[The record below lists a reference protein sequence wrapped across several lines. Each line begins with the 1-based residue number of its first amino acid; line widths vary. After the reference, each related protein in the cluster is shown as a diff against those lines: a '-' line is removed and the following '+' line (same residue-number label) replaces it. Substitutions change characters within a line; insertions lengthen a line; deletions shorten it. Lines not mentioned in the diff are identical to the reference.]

1 MMDLVLYGAPLSP
14 FVRKVEVVLR
24 EKGLDF
30 EMEAVSMPFPDW
42 FKEISPARRMPALRD
57 RDVSAEGT
65 EGVIPDS
72 SAICAYLERLQPEPA
87 VYPKDA
93 FDYGRAVWFEEYA
106 DSELAGCIGMGI
118 FRPIVFPI
126 FAKKD
131 PDLETARKTV
141 TERLP
146 RFLDYLEGEISGREF
161 LVGDAFS
168 IADLSV
174 ATQLMNLELAVGLPN
189 AEGYPGLTA
198 LMERVK
204 GRASVA
210 PNLAICRKIL
220 RTPVDLGL

>member
-1 MMDLVLYGAPLSP
+1 MDLVLYGAPLSP

-30 EMEAVSMPFPDW
+30 EQEGVSMPFPDW
-42 FKEISPARRMPALRD
+42 FKKISPARRMPALRD
-57 RDVSAEGT
+57 RDISKEGA

-87 VYPKDA
+87 LYPKDP
-93 FDYGRAVWFEEYA
+93 FEYGRALWFEEYA
-106 DSELAGCIGMGI
+106 DSELAGCIGLGI

-126 FAKKD
+126 FAKQE
-131 PDLETARKTV
+131 PDIEKARATA

-146 RFLDYLEGEISGREF
+146 RFLDYLEGEIDGKEF

-174 ATQLMNLELAVGLPN
+174 ATQLMNLELAVGLPD
-189 AEGYPGLTA
+189 AARYPGLTN
-198 LMERVK
+198 LTEGVK
-204 GRASVA
+204 SRPSVA
-210 PNLAICRKIL
+210 SNLATCRKIL
-220 RTPVDLGL
+220 KQPVDLGL

>member
-1 MMDLVLYGAPLSP
+1 
-14 FVRKVEVVLR
+14 
-24 EKGLDF
+24 
-30 EMEAVSMPFPDW
+30 
-42 FKEISPARRMPALRD
+42 
-57 RDVSAEGT
+57 
-65 EGVIPDS
+65 
-72 SAICAYLERLQPEPA
+72 LQPEPA

>member
-1 MMDLVLYGAPLSP
+1 MDLVLYGAPLSP

-30 EMEAVSMPFPDW
+30 EMETVSMPFPDW

-57 RDVSAEGT
+57 RDVSKEGS

-87 VYPKDA
+87 LYPKDA
-93 FDYGRAVWFEEYA
+93 FEYGRAVWYEEYA

-131 PDLETARKTV
+131 PDIETARKTV
-141 TERLP
+141 RSRLP
-146 RFLDYLEGEISGREF
+146 RFLDYLESEISGRDF

-174 ATQLMNLELAVGLPN
+174 ATQLMNLELAVGLPR
-189 AEGYPGLTA
+189 AESYPGLMA
-198 LMERVK
+198 LVDRVK
-204 GRASVA
+204 ERPSVA
-210 PNLAICRKIL
+210 SNLSICRKIL
-220 RTPVDLGL
+220 KTPVDLGL